1 MKTITVRELR
11 ARAARVWRELPEDR
25 EFVVTSNGR
34 PVAVLLAAD
43 AEAIEETL
51 VAFRRA
57 RAEIAVLKAQLRSTK
72 AGRDALPPADI
83 EKEIAAVRTRRAR

>member
-11 ARAARVWRELPEDR
+11 ARAARVWRELPENR
-25 EFVVTSNGR
+25 EFIVTSNGR

-57 RAEIAVLKAQLRSTK
+57 RAEIAVLKAQLRSVK
-72 AGRDALPPADI
+72 AGRDKLSSAEI
-83 EKEIAAVRTRRAR
+83 EKEIAASRARRGR